1 MNGLLLLAG
10 GAVLALTFATVR
22 AAAPAADK
30 AVFEARFAPLRATV
44 LDAGASFRVSEVYPK
59 LEAIEQVAR
68 RIGADSPERA
78 RVLDLMSLVR
88 FKQEDFEDTVR
99 LGDACLSLQSV
110 DAIPP
115 AERILL
121 IHRVA
126 TSAEHLGRHAIAE
139 ARYRAVLALD
149 ADAHGRLL
157 DDAQRLGVQE
167 RIGYVLHEAGRP
179 AEALAA
185 NRAML
190 AQAERLFGADD
201 DRLTTV
207 LVNIAQNSYLLGRL
221 DESEAALRRALAI
234 ARKAGDDDVA
244 DDALF
249 QLGVLAFERGDLDG
263 ARRWM
268 RQRTDAA
275 LQAQDDER
283 LARAKADADELERR
297 IEKR

>member
-1 MNGLLLLAG
+1 MGPGTPQRPPSGTHQGQPAPTSIAEREPQT
-10 GAVLALTFATVR
+10 AVAPLNTIAKEDI
-22 AAAPAADK
+22 AAASKVVD
-30 AVFEARFAPLRATV
+30 EWLR
-44 LDAGASFRVSEVYPK
+44 SFT
-59 LEAIEQVAR
+59 
-68 RIGADSPERA
+68 G
-78 RVLDLMSLVR
+78 
-88 FKQEDFEDTVR
+88 
-99 LGDACLSLQSV
+99 
-110 DAIPP
+110 
-115 AERILL
+115 
-121 IHRVA
+121 
-126 TSAEHLGRHAIAE
+126 
-139 ARYRAVLALD
+139 
-149 ADAHGRLL
+149 
-157 DDAQRLGVQE
+157 
-167 RIGYVLHEAGRP
+167 GYVTL
-179 AEALAA
+179 
-185 NRAML
+185 
-190 AQAERLFGADD
+190 